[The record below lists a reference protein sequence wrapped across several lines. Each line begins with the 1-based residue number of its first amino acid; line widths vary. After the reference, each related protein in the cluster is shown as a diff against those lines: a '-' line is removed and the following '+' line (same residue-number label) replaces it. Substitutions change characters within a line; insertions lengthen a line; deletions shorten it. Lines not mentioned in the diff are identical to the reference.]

1 MNFIRKFIAVILL
14 ILSIVSSIG
23 LLLASYVQYISPVH
37 FSLPALMGL
46 AFPIFVVTTV
56 IIFFLLLPIYAR
68 YAFVPFMSLLLAIP
82 AFLQY
87 CPINIKHDNIDTNR
101 EKFTLLSYNVYYFAD
116 SKNEPGFDNVQHNRT
131 LQYIIDTN
139 ADVVALQEGHG
150 YWGVAKGQKRTQEQ
164 VDKIAQLYPYHIC
177 QNRSR
182 IFSKYPIKAIGDT
195 IYTKS
200 ANTSIYQLDINGRT
214 VTLFNNHLE
223 SIGLTRDDKQLYSD
237 FITSP
242 DSIGEK
248 LGGIK
253 VFTKKFLNAFRL
265 RALQSQY
272 IDSVARE
279 IGGNIIMC
287 GDINDTPNSYAYHTL
302 QKGRHDAFCE
312 HGLGPGYTYRADRM
326 WVRIDHIIYQ
336 GSFSVKHIEKG
347 RYLYSDHYPL
357 LVTFEWND

>member
-1 MNFIRKFIAVILL
+1 MNFIRKCIALILL
-14 ILSIVSSIG
+14 ILSIISSIG
-23 LLLASYVQYISPVH
+23 LLLASYIQYFSPIH
-37 FSLPALMGL
+37 FSPPALLGL
-46 AFPIFVVTTV
+46 AFPIFVVTT
-56 IIFFLLLPIYAR
+56 IILLLLLLPIYAR
-68 YAFVPFMSLLLAIP
+68 YALVPFVSLLLAIP

-87 CPINIKHDNIDTNR
+87 SPINIRHDNIDTNR
-101 EKFTLLSYNVYYFAD
+101 ERFTLLSYNVYYFVD
-116 SKNEPGFDNVQHNRT
+116 SKNEPGFDQAQHNRT

-150 YWGVAKGQKRTQEQ
+150 YWGAVKGQKRTQEQ

-182 IFSKYPIKAIGDT
+182 IFSKYPIRLISDT
-195 IYTKS
+195 IYTPS

-214 VTLFNNHLE
+214 VTLINNHLE

-237 FITSP
+237 IITSP

-253 VFTKKFLNAFRL
+253 VFAKKFMNAFQL

-272 IDSVARE
+272 VDSMARTM
-279 IGGNIIMC
+279 GGNIIMC

-302 QKGRHDAFCE
+302 QKGRRDAFCE
-312 HGLGPGYTYRADRM
+312 LGLGPGFTYRADRM

-336 GSFSVKHIEKG
+336 GTITATDIEKG
-347 RYLYSDHYPL
+347 QYLYSDHYPL